1 MTMEYASTGSAVISG
16 DGKYRYHLRR
26 PIAPRGRIATFIM
39 LNPSTA
45 DAWVDD
51 PTIRKCIGFCQRWGC
66 GELHVANLFAFRA
79 TDPAELRQAD
89 DPIGPDNCEWVQR
102 IVDITVNR
110 VSPEHR
116 GYVVCAWGTHG
127 SYMDQDRTVLGWIED
142 VCEPM
147 CLGVTQDGH
156 PRHPLYVPYS
166 AERVAFN
173 SRVAISLLAQSRTT
187 RAISTKTSSS
197 LLRERLRTRKP

>member
-51 PTIRKCIGFCQRWGC
+51 PTIRKCMGFCQRWGC

-79 TDPAELRQAD
+79 TDPAELQQAD
-89 DPIGPDNCEWVQR
+89 DPVGPDN
-102 IVDITVNR
+102 VDWLRRVVDFAVNP
-110 VSPEHR
+110 VGANSC
-116 GYVVCAWGTHG
+116 GYVICAWGTHG
-127 SYMDQDRTVLGWIED
+127 SYLDQDQTVLDWIGEI
-142 VCEPM
+142 CEPM
-147 CLGVTQDGH
+147 CLGTTQDGH
-156 PRHPLYVPYS
+156 PRHPLYVPYRG
-166 AERVAFN
+166 ELVAFDW
-173 SRVAISLLAQSRTT
+173 
-187 RAISTKTSSS
+187 
-197 LLRERLRTRKP
+197 